1 MISGIITALEDEIKP
16 LVERMSR
23 VTEIQALKRM
33 FYHGEISGQ
42 EIVAVGSGVGKVRA
56 SACSQFLIDKLGIEQ
71 MIVFG
76 LAGGLDSDLRIGDLV
91 ISKMT
96 IMHDYYVA
104 GEGVNEDI
112 SIGPIEA
119 DPNLLELAL
128 KASKSISSEDRVRLG
143 IILTGD
149 ESIDDSQR
157 KDDLRRKY
165 SGDCVE
171 MEGAAVALTCSLN
184 LIPFVI
190 VRSISD
196 FADETAHQQFE
207 DSFGQ
212 AISMSAQVVLEM
224 LRLMSEEQQKL

>member
-1 MISGIITALEDEIKP
+1 MISGIITALEDEVKP

-23 VTEIQALKRM
+23 VTKIQALKRT
-33 FYHGEISGQ
+33 FYCGEISGQ
-42 EIVAVGSGVGKVRA
+42 EIVVVGSGVGKVRA

-76 LAGGLDSDLRIGDLV
+76 LAGGLGSDLRIGDLV
-91 ISKMT
+91 ISKIT
-96 IMHDYYVA
+96 VMHDYYVA

-165 SGDCVE
+165 NGDCVE
-171 MEGAAVALTCSLN
+171 MEGAAVALTCFLN

-196 FADETAHQQFE
+196 FADETAHKQFK
-207 DSFGQ
+207 DTFGQ
-212 AISMSAQVVLEM
+212 AISMSVQVVLEM
-224 LRLMSEEQQKL
+224 LRLMSEEGQRS

>member
-1 MISGIITALEDEIKP
+1 MISGIITALEDEIKR

-23 VTEIQALKRM
+23 VTEIQALKRT
-33 FYHGEISGQ
+33 FYRGEISGQ

-165 SGDCVE
+165 NGDCVE

-207 DSFGQ
+207 DTFGQ
-212 AISMSAQVVLEM
+212 AISMSTQVVLEM
-224 LRLMSEEQQKL
+224 LRLMSEERQKL